1 MFKPEIW
8 LSALALL
15 IFIPMSVILGK
26 NPNFDLWRFSLM
38 FTGLSA
44 WLSCTR
50 NMICANRQTK
60 IRGDVIS
67 GIKPEKRT

>member
-15 IFIPMSVILGK
+15 IFVPMSIILGK

-38 FTGLSA
+38 FTSLITLTLLYA
-44 WLSCTR
+44 YYEMR
-50 NMICANRQTK
+50 
-60 IRGDVIS
+60 
-67 GIKPEKRT
+67 

>member
-26 NPNFDLWRFSLM
+26 NPEFDLWRFSLM
-38 FTGLSA
+38 FTG
-44 WLSCTR
+44 
-50 NMICANRQTK
+50 
-60 IRGDVIS
+60 VIS
-67 GIKPEKRT
+67 LTFLYAYYDMR